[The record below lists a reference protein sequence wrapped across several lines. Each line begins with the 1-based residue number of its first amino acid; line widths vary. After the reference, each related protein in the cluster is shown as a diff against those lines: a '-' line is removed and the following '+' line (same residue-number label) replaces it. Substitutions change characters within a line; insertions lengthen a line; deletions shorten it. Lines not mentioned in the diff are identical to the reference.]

1 MGSKAPMLRCPTDM
15 KTTTRTELK
24 SFVDGLKAN
33 FLASPT
39 TVHVESIL
47 SEKIDEIIRDLWGD
61 RDYPDSFALMAIGGY
76 GRAALHPHSDVDLLF
91 FFKEVIDEDAIKAV
105 LHPLWDLQFK
115 VGHQIRH
122 LDDLK
127 EFDESQMESY
137 TAFLDCRL
145 LLGDPATALEFER
158 EIMPRLIQKN
168 RNRFLKLLADMKSS
182 RYKQFGHTIYQL
194 EPDVKE
200 APGGLRDVHWSGWV
214 RKGLE
219 ASNRH
224 PIPQDSLQFLHCLRN
239 FLHFYAGRNA
249 NVLAFEFQEQIAA
262 QLGYRDS
269 ERGEAAENM
278 MRDYF
283 LKAGDIARPTSFW
296 EDAIVGTP
304 NSISFT
310 SEFSDPFEMI
320 EAFAVVHQKKAR
332 LDSPTLSAIKRR
344 LASSNGALSNNPRA
358 GRLVLDMMKDRK
370 GIYDTL
376 LAMHEV
382 GLLGRIFPDF
392 EEIRCRVIRD
402 FFHKYTVDE
411 HSLIA
416 IRNIEQ
422 LPPNHRLS
430 VLLNELENPELL
442 LLSLLFHDIGKSH
455 RHDEGNHVHPST
467 EGVRVVLDQLRL
479 PQDQVDKVVAVVQNH
494 LEMSKIILRR
504 DFSDQDVVRQ
514 FADLVG
520 NIENLRMLCLMTYAD
535 MKAVNNE
542 VVTPWKEDLLWQL
555 YVETY
560 NQLTLGLADDQ
571 YTQQPALESDITEIA
586 NLLPRNI
593 SAQDVRDF
601 LDGFPRQY
609 LKNTPKKQIADH
621 FLLSRKLVDRPMIMH
636 LGLNGS
642 IYDLLVMTA
651 DRPGL
656 FSKIAGVLS
665 YFGMNIVRAQAFSNR
680 HGTIFDLM
688 SFEDAS
694 HYFEKNPSEIDHF
707 AKLLSDVIA
716 GSVQLN
722 TLLERKFKS
731 VMFKAKKGLSV
742 PTTIHFDREFSNRC
756 TIMEIVAADA
766 FGLLFRIASVISG
779 HGCNIEVALIA
790 TEGHRAID
798 VFYITK
804 QGGKL
809 SRELEGKLENDL
821 IAALSPAETAGE
833 K

>member
-1 MGSKAPMLRCPTDM
+1 M
-15 KTTTRTELK
+15 KTTSRTELK
-24 SFVDGLKAN
+24 SFIDQLQAQ
-33 FLASPT
+33 FFADPT
-39 TVHVESIL
+39 GTRVETIISDKL
-47 SEKIDEIIRDLWGD
+47 DEIIRDLWGD
-61 RDYPDSFALMAIGGY
+61 RDCPDSFALMAIGGY
-76 GRAALHPHSDVDLLF
+76 GRATVHPQSDVDLLF
-91 FFKEVIDEDAIKAV
+91 FFKDAIDEEAIKAI

-122 LDDLK
+122 IEDLRD
-127 EFDESQMESY
+127 FDEAQMQSY
-137 TAFLDCRL
+137 TAFLDARM

-168 RNRFLKLLADMKSS
+168 RNRFLKLLADMKST
-182 RYKQFGHTIYQL
+182 RYKQFGDTIYQL
-194 EPDVKE
+194 EPDLKE
-200 APGGLRDVHWSGWV
+200 APGGLRDMHWSGWV
-214 RKGLE
+214 RKALE

-224 PIPQDSLQFLHCLRN
+224 PIPPDALRFLHCLRN
-239 FLHFYAGRNA
+239 FLHFYSGRNA

-269 ERGEAAENM
+269 ERGEAAENL

-283 LKAGDIARPTSFW
+283 LKAGDVARPAGFW
-296 EDAIVGTP
+296 EDAVVGTP

-310 SEFSDPFEMI
+310 SDFADPFEMI
-320 EAFAVVHQKKAR
+320 EAFAEAHQKKAR
-332 LDSPTLSAIKRR
+332 LDSATLSAVKRR
-344 LASSNGALSNNPRA
+344 LANSNGALTNNPRA
-358 GRLVLDMMKDRK
+358 GRLVLDMMKDRN
-370 GIYDTL
+370 GIYNTL

-422 LPPNHRLS
+422 LPSQHRFSL
-430 VLLNELENPELL
+430 LLNELENPELL

-467 EGVRVVLDQLRL
+467 EGVRVILDKLEL
-479 PQDQVDKVVAVVQNH
+479 PQDQADRVVAVVKNH

-504 DFSDQDVVRQ
+504 DFSDDEVVRQ
-514 FADLVG
+514 FADVVG

-560 NQLTLGLADDQ
+560 NHLTLGLADDQ
-571 YTQQPALESDITEIA
+571 YTQQPALESDVAEIA
-586 NLLPRNI
+586 KLLPPETSLQNLK
-593 SAQDVRDF
+593 DF

-609 LKNTPKKQIADH
+609 LKSTPKTQIADH
-621 FLLSRKLVDRPMIMH
+621 FLLSRKLVERPMVMH
-636 LGLNGS
+636 LGLHGS
-642 IYDLLVMTA
+642 VYDLLVMTA

-656 FSKIAGVLS
+656 FSKITGVLS

-688 SFEDAS
+688 SFEDAG
-694 HYFEKNPSEIDHF
+694 HYFEKNPTEIDHF
-707 AKLLSDVIA
+707 AKLLNDVID
-716 GSVQLN
+716 GRIQLN
-722 TLLERKFKS
+722 SLLERKFKS
-731 VMFKAKKGLSV
+731 VMFRQKKGAVV
-742 PTTIHFDREFSNRC
+742 PPAIHFDREFSQRC
-756 TIMEIVAADA
+756 TILELVTPDA
-766 FGLLFRIASVISG
+766 FGLLYRIASIISSRD
-779 HGCNIEVALIA
+779 CNIEVALIA

-798 VFYITK
+798 VFYVTH
-804 QGGKL
+804 QGRKL
-809 SRELEGKLENDL
+809 PAELESELAKDLTKAFSPEN
-821 IAALSPAETAGE
+821 AAL
-833 K
+833 

>member
-1 MGSKAPMLRCPTDM
+1 M

-24 SFVDGLKAN
+24 SFVEDLKTRFFADPRGLR
-33 FLASPT
+33 
-39 TVHVESIL
+39 VEAII

-61 RDYPDSFALMAIGGY
+61 RDCPDSFALMAIGGY
-76 GRAALHPHSDVDLLF
+76 GRATIHPQSDVDLLF
-91 FFKEVIDEDAIKAV
+91 FFKDAIDEDAIKAI

-122 LDDLK
+122 VEDLK
-127 EFDESQMESY
+127 EFDDGQMESY
-137 TAFLDCRL
+137 TAFLDCRM
-145 LLGDPATALEFER
+145 LLGDPETALEFER

-168 RNRFLKLLADMKSS
+168 RNRFLKLLADMKAT
-182 RYKQFGHTIYQL
+182 RYRQFGDTMYQL
-194 EPDVKE
+194 EPDIKE

-224 PIPQDSLQFLHCLRN
+224 PIPPQSLQFLHCLRN
-239 FLHFYAGRNA
+239 FLHFYSGRNA
-249 NVLAFEFQEQIAA
+249 NQLSFEFQEQIAK
-262 QLGYRDS
+262 QLGYEDS
-269 ERGEAAENM
+269 AHGEAAENL
-278 MRDYF
+278 MRDYY
-283 LKAGDIARPTSFW
+283 LKAGEIARPAGFW

-304 NSISFT
+304 NSIGFT
-310 SEFSDPFEMI
+310 SEFADPFEMI
-320 EAFAVVHQKKAR
+320 EAFAEAHQKKAR
-332 LDSPTLSAIKRR
+332 LDSATLSAIRRR

-370 GIYDTL
+370 GIYNTL

-422 LPPNHRLS
+422 LPGTHRFS

-467 EGVRVVLDQLRL
+467 EGVKEILEKLEM
-479 PQDQVDKVVAVVQNH
+479 PQDHADKVVAVVRNH

-504 DFSDQDVVRQ
+504 DFSDEDVIRQ
-514 FADLVG
+514 FADIVG

-560 NQLTLGLADDQ
+560 NHLTLGLADDQ
-571 YTQQPALESDITEIA
+571 YTQQPALETDIADIA
-586 NLLPRNI
+586 KLLPRNT
-593 SAQDVRDF
+593 SLQNLRDF

-621 FLLSRKLVDRPMIMH
+621 FLLSRKLVDRPMVMH

-642 IYDLLVMTA
+642 IYDLLVMTG

-656 FSKIAGVLS
+656 FSKITGVLS

-680 HGTIFDLM
+680 HGTIFDLI
-688 SFEDAS
+688 SFEDAA
-694 HYFEKNPSEIDHF
+694 HYFEKNPSEVDHF
-707 AKLLSDVIA
+707 GKLLTDVIDDN
-716 GSVQLN
+716 VQLN

-731 VMFKAKKGLSV
+731 VMFRQRKGPSV
-742 PTTIHFDREFSNRC
+742 STAVHFDRDFSRRC
-756 TIMEIVAADA
+756 TIMEIVAQDA
-766 FGLLFRIASVISG
+766 FGLLYRMASVISA

-798 VFYITK
+798 VFYITR
-804 QGGKL
+804 QGRKL
-809 SRELEGKLENDL
+809 SPELEKAIEQDMVATLTPKE
-821 IAALSPAETAGE
+821 PTQQ
-833 K
+833 

>member
-1 MGSKAPMLRCPTDM
+1 
-15 KTTTRTELK
+15 
-24 SFVDGLKAN
+24 
-33 FLASPT
+33 
-39 TVHVESIL
+39 
-47 SEKIDEIIRDLWGD
+47 
-61 RDYPDSFALMAIGGY
+61 
-76 GRAALHPHSDVDLLF
+76 
-91 FFKEVIDEDAIKAV
+91 
-105 LHPLWDLQFK
+105 
-115 VGHQIRH
+115 
-122 LDDLK
+122 
-127 EFDESQMESY
+127 
-137 TAFLDCRL
+137 
-145 LLGDPATALEFER
+145 
-158 EIMPRLIQKN
+158 LIQKN
-168 RNRFLKLLADMKSS
+168 RNRFIKLLAEMKAT
-182 RYKQFGHTIYQL
+182 RYKQFGDTMYQL

-214 RKGLE
+214 RKALE

-224 PIPQDSLQFLHCLRN
+224 PISQDALQFLHCLRN
-239 FLHFYAGRNA
+239 FLHFYGGRNVNA
-249 NVLAFEFQEQIAA
+249 LSFEFQEQIAA
-262 QLGYRDS
+262 QLGYRDT
-269 ERGEAAENM
+269 EHGEAAEHL

-283 LKAGDIARPTSFW
+283 LKAGEIARPAGFW

-304 NSISFT
+304 NSLSFT
-310 SEFSDPFEMI
+310 SEFADPFEMI
-320 EAFAVVHQKKAR
+320 DAFAEAHQKKAR
-332 LDSPTLSAIKRR
+332 LDSATLSAIRRR
-344 LASSNGALSNNPRA
+344 LASSNGALTNNPRA
-358 GRLVLDMMKDRK
+358 GRLVLDMMKDRQ
-370 GIYDTL
+370 GIYNTL

-422 LPPNHRLS
+422 LPTTHRFS

-455 RHDEGNHVHPST
+455 RHDEGNHVHPGT
-467 EGVRVVLDQLRL
+467 EGVKLILDKLEL
-479 PQDQVDKVVAVVQNH
+479 PQDQADKVVAVVKNH

-542 VVTPWKEDLLWQL
+542 VVTPWKEELLWQL

-560 NQLTLGLADDQ
+560 NNLTLGLADDQ
-571 YTQQPALESDITEIA
+571 YTQQPALESDISDIA
-586 NLLPRNI
+586 QLLPKTTSLQNL
-593 SAQDVRDF
+593 RDF

-621 FLLSRKLVDRPMIMH
+621 FLLSRKLVDRPMVMH
-636 LGLNGS
+636 LSLNGS
-642 IYDLLVMTA
+642 VYDLLVMTE

-656 FSKIAGVLS
+656 FSKITGVLS

-680 HGTIFDLM
+680 HGTIFDLI

-707 AKLLSDVIA
+707 AKMLNDVID
-716 GSVQLN
+716 GKLQLN
-722 TLLERKFKS
+722 SLLERKFRS
-731 VMFKAKKGLSV
+731 VMYRQRKGRSV
-742 PTTIHFDREFSNRC
+742 STTLHFDREFSKRC
-756 TIMEIVAADA
+756 TILELVAQDA
-766 FGLLFRIASVISG
+766 FGLLYRIASVIAA
-779 HGCNIEVALIA
+779 HECNIEVALIA

-798 VFYITK
+798 VFYLTK
-804 QGGKL
+804 KGEKL
-809 SRELEGKLENDL
+809 
-821 IAALSPAETAGE
+821 PAESEVLIE
-833 K
+833 KDLTEALAPKVEQ

>member
-1 MGSKAPMLRCPTDM
+1 MSTA
-15 KTTTRTELK
+15 TRTELK
-24 SFVDGLKAN
+24 AFVEDLKTK
-33 FLASPT
+33 FLGDPAG
-39 TVHVESIL
+39 VRVESTISAKL
-47 SEKIDEIIRDLWGD
+47 DEVIRDLWGD
-61 RDYPDSFALMAIGGY
+61 RECPDSFALMAIGGY
-76 GRAALHPHSDVDLLF
+76 GRATVHPQSDVDLLF
-91 FFKEVIDEDAIKAV
+91 FFKDVIDEDAIKAV

-115 VGHQIRH
+115 VGHQIRIA
-122 LDDLK
+122 DDLK
-127 EFDESQMESY
+127 EFDESQMQSY
-137 TAFLDCRL
+137 TAFLDSRL
-145 LLGDPATALEFER
+145 LLGDPATGLEFER
-158 EIMPRLIQKN
+158 EILPRLIQKN
-168 RNRFLKLLADMKSS
+168 RNRFIKLLAEMKTT
-182 RYKQFGHTIYQL
+182 RYKQFGDTIYQL

-214 RKGLE
+214 RKALE

-224 PIPQDSLQFLHCLRN
+224 PISQDA
-239 FLHFYAGRNA
+239 FYGGRNVNA
-249 NVLAFEFQEQIAA
+249 LSFEFQEQIAA
-262 QLGYRDS
+262 QLGYRDT
-269 ERGEAAENM
+269 EHGEAAEHL

-283 LKAGDIARPTSFW
+283 LKAGEIARPAGFW

-304 NSISFT
+304 NSLAFT
-310 SEFSDPFEMI
+310 SEFADPFEMI
-320 EAFAVVHQKKAR
+320 EAFAEAHQKKAR
-332 LDSPTLSAIKRR
+332 LDSATLSAIRRR
-344 LASSNGALSNNPRA
+344 LASSNGALTNNPRA
-358 GRLVLDMMKDRK
+358 GRLVLDMMKDRQ
-370 GIYDTL
+370 GIYNTL

-422 LPPNHRLS
+422 LPTTHRFS

-455 RHDEGNHVHPST
+455 RHDEGNHVHPGT
-467 EGVRVVLDQLRL
+467 EGVKLILDKLEL
-479 PQDQVDKVVAVVQNH
+479 PQDQADKVVAVVKNH

-542 VVTPWKEDLLWQL
+542 VVTPWKEELLWQL

-560 NQLTLGLADDQ
+560 NNLTLGLADDQ
-571 YTQQPALESDITEIA
+571 YTQQPALESDISDIA
-586 NLLPRNI
+586 QLLPKTTSLQNL
-593 SAQDVRDF
+593 RDF

-621 FLLSRKLVDRPMIMH
+621 FLLSRKLVDRPMVMH

-642 IYDLLVMTA
+642 VYDLLVMTQ

-656 FSKIAGVLS
+656 FSKITGVLS

-680 HGTIFDLM
+680 HGTIFDLI

-707 AKLLSDVIA
+707 AKLLNDVIDDKL
-716 GSVQLN
+716 QLN
-722 TLLERKFKS
+722 SLLERKFRS
-731 VMFKAKKGLSV
+731 VMYKQRKGPSV
-742 PTTIHFDREFSNRC
+742 STALHFDQDFSKRC
-756 TIMEIVAADA
+756 TILELVAQDA
-766 FGLLFRIASVISG
+766 FGLLYRIASVIAT
-779 HGCNIEVALIA
+779 HECNIEVALIA

-798 VFYITK
+798 VFYLTK
-804 QGGKL
+804 KGEKL
-809 SRELEGKLENDL
+809 SPESEREIERDLTEALVPKLQQ
-821 IAALSPAETAGE
+821 
-833 K
+833 

>member
-1 MGSKAPMLRCPTDM
+1 M

-24 SFVDGLKAN
+24 SFIEDLKAR
-33 FLASPT
+33 FFADPAG
-39 TVHVESIL
+39 VRVEAII
-47 SEKIDEIIRDLWGD
+47 SEKLDEVIRDLWGD

-76 GRAALHPHSDVDLLF
+76 GRATVHPQSDVDLLF
-91 FFKEVIDEDAIKAV
+91 FFKDVIDEEAIKAV

-115 VGHQIRH
+115 VGHQIRIA
-122 LDDLK
+122 DDLK
-127 EFDESQMESY
+127 EFDEGQIESY

-145 LLGDPATALEFER
+145 LLGDPTTALDLER
-158 EIMPRLIQKN
+158 EILPRLIQKN
-168 RNRFLKLLADMKSS
+168 RNRFLKRLADMKAT
-182 RYKQFGHTIYQL
+182 RYKQFGDTIYQL
-194 EPDVKE
+194 EPDIKE

-239 FLHFYAGRNA
+239 FLHFYGNRNV

-262 QLGYRDS
+262 QLGYKDS

-296 EDAIVGTP
+296 EDAILGTP
-304 NSISFT
+304 NSLSFT

-320 EAFAVVHQKKAR
+320 EAFAEAHQKKAR

-344 LASSNGALSNNPRA
+344 LATSNGALTNNPRA

-370 GIYDTL
+370 GIYNTL
-376 LAMHEV
+376 LTMHEV

-416 IRNIEQ
+416 IRNIEE
-422 LPPNHRLS
+422 LPATHRFS

-455 RHDEGNHVHPST
+455 RHDEGNHVHPGT
-467 EGVRVVLDQLRL
+467 EGVRQILDKLELPPNQAEVVI
-479 PQDQVDKVVAVVQNH
+479 AVVKNH

-504 DFSDQDVVRQ
+504 DFSDQEVVRQ

-560 NQLTLGLADDQ
+560 NLLTLGLADDQ
-571 YTQQPALESDITEIA
+571 YTQQPGLENDIADIA
-586 NLLPRNI
+586 KLLPRNT
-593 SAQDVRDF
+593 SAQDVREF

-609 LKNTPKKQIADH
+609 LKNTPKKQIAEH
-621 FLLSRKLVDRPMIMH
+621 FLLSRKLAERPMVMH

-642 IYDLLVMTA
+642 IYELLVMTG

-656 FSKIAGVLS
+656 FSKITGVLS

-680 HGTIFDLM
+680 HGTIFDLI

-694 HYFEKNPSEIDHF
+694 HYFEKNPSEIDHLT
-707 AKLLSDVIA
+707 KLLTDVIN
-716 GSVQLN
+716 GKVQLN

-731 VMFKAKKGLSV
+731 VVFKKKKGLSV
-742 PTTIHFDREFSNRC
+742 PTAIHFDQEFSKRC
-756 TIMEIVAADA
+756 TIMEIVAQDA
-766 FGLLFRIASVISG
+766 FGLLYRIASAISA
-779 HGCNIEVALIA
+779 HECNIEVALIA
-790 TEGHRAID
+790 TEGHRATD
-798 VFYITK
+798 VFYLTR
-804 QGGKL
+804 QGEKV
-809 SRELEGKLENDL
+809 
-821 IAALSPAETAGE
+821 SPALE
-833 K
+833 KEIERDLMEALTPVEQGN

>member
-1 MGSKAPMLRCPTDM
+1 MS
-15 KTTTRTELK
+15 TTTRTELK
-24 SFVDGLKAN
+24 AFVEDLKTK
-33 FLASPT
+33 FLADPAR
-39 TVHVESIL
+39 VRVESIISAKL
-47 SEKIDEIIRDLWGD
+47 DELIRDLWGD
-61 RDYPDSFALMAIGGY
+61 RECPDSFALMAIGGY
-76 GRAALHPHSDVDLLF
+76 GRATVHPQSDIDLLF
-91 FFKEVIDEDAIKAV
+91 FFKDVIDEDAIKAV

-115 VGHQIRH
+115 VGHQIRIA
-122 LDDLK
+122 DDLK
-127 EFDESQMESY
+127 EFDEGQMQSY
-137 TAFLDCRL
+137 TAFLDSRL
-145 LLGDPATALEFER
+145 LLGDPATGLEFER
-158 EIMPRLIQKN
+158 EILPRLIQKN
-168 RNRFLKLLADMKSS
+168 RNRFIKLLAEMKAT
-182 RYKQFGHTIYQL
+182 RYKQFGDTMYQL

-214 RKGLE
+214 RKALE

-224 PIPQDSLQFLHCLRN
+224 PISQDALQFLHCLRN
-239 FLHFYAGRNA
+239 FLHFYGGRNVNA
-249 NVLAFEFQEQIAA
+249 LSFEFQEQIAA
-262 QLGYRDS
+262 QLGYRDT
-269 ERGEAAENM
+269 EHGEAAEHL

-283 LKAGDIARPTSFW
+283 LKAGEIARPAGFW

-304 NSISFT
+304 NSLSFT
-310 SEFSDPFEMI
+310 SEFADPFEMI
-320 EAFAVVHQKKAR
+320 DAFAEAHQKKAR
-332 LDSPTLSAIKRR
+332 LDSATLSAIRRR
-344 LASSNGALSNNPRA
+344 LASSNGALTNNPRA
-358 GRLVLDMMKDRK
+358 GRLVLDMMKDRQ
-370 GIYDTL
+370 GIYNTL

-422 LPPNHRLS
+422 LPTTHRFS

-455 RHDEGNHVHPST
+455 RHDEGNHVHPGT
-467 EGVRVVLDQLRL
+467 EGVKLILDKLEL
-479 PQDQVDKVVAVVQNH
+479 PQDQADKVVAVVKNH

-542 VVTPWKEDLLWQL
+542 VVTPWKEELLWQL

-560 NQLTLGLADDQ
+560 NNLTLGLADDQ
-571 YTQQPALESDITEIA
+571 YTQQPALESDISDIA
-586 NLLPRNI
+586 QLLPKTTSLQNL
-593 SAQDVRDF
+593 RDF

-621 FLLSRKLVDRPMIMH
+621 FLLSRKLVDRPMVMH
-636 LGLNGS
+636 LSLNGS
-642 IYDLLVMTA
+642 VYDLLVMTE

-656 FSKIAGVLS
+656 FSKITGVLS

-680 HGTIFDLM
+680 HGTIFDLI

-707 AKLLSDVIA
+707 AKMLNDVID
-716 GSVQLN
+716 GKLQLN
-722 TLLERKFKS
+722 SLLERKFRS
-731 VMFKAKKGLSV
+731 VMYRQRKGRSV
-742 PTTIHFDREFSNRC
+742 STTLHFDREFSKRC
-756 TIMEIVAADA
+756 TILELVAQDA
-766 FGLLFRIASVISG
+766 FGLLYRIASVIAA
-779 HGCNIEVALIA
+779 HECNIEVALIA

-798 VFYITK
+798 VFYLTK
-804 QGGKL
+804 KGEKL
-809 SRELEGKLENDL
+809 
-821 IAALSPAETAGE
+821 PAESEVLIE
-833 K
+833 KDLTEALAPKVEQ